1 MMLFFQSCFS
11 LLTQRLCFGAA
22 FKILRPEKCF
32 SNKSPSQINGPF
44 CWCFAWISNEG
55 KRTLSSKKMCFFSC
69 RGFFVLQVVLPF
81 HVFFDKKDVSETH
94 QKQTLS
100 VVQHEVIFLFFGIAS
115 TLFLE
120 ATKDRVV

>member
-1 MMLFFQSCFS
+1 M
-11 LLTQRLCFGAA
+11 
-22 FKILRPEKCF
+22 
-32 SNKSPSQINGPF
+32 
-44 CWCFAWISNEG
+44 
-55 KRTLSSKKMCFFSC
+55 FFSC

-81 HVFFDKKDVSETH
+81 HVFVDKKDVSETH
-94 QKQTLS
+94 QEQTLS

>member
-1 MMLFFQSCFS
+1 MDLKW
-11 LLTQRLCFGAA
+11 R
-22 FKILRPEKCF
+22 EKDTF
-32 SNKSPSQINGPF
+32 
-44 CWCFAWISNEG
+44 
-55 KRTLSSKKMCFFSC
+55 LKKNVFFSC

-81 HVFFDKKDVSETH
+81 HVFVDKKDVSETH
-94 QKQTLS
+94 QEQTLS